1 MPSGGEL
8 FYCYSSCTSTSFQ
21 VSLIAFMYTQ
31 IFINFL
37 RNHVGRK
44 AKTLIL
50 ILFIP
55 QQNQK
60 IHCIHKSIF
69 QNKVYTF
76 FTFCPMLSINNFSIL
91 LLLSFRLTLLRLADF
106 IMITMKVHYSRV
118 AIKFNSTSFQ
128 YGHI

>member
-21 VSLIAFMYTQ
+21 VSLIAFTYTQ
-31 IFINFL
+31 IFISFL
-37 RNHVGRK
+37 RNRVGRK
-44 AKTLIL
+44 AKTLML

-69 QNKVYTF
+69 QNKVYNF
-76 FTFCPMLSINNFSIL
+76 FTFCPMLSIISAYCCCF
-91 LLLSFRLTLLRLADF
+91 LSTLLRLADF
-106 IMITMKVHYSRV
+106 IVITMKVHYSRV
-118 AIKFNSTSFQ
+118 AIKFNSMSFQ